1 MNESDVS
8 NQISLLKKQ
17 IDESKYD
24 VYVDSYPMSL
34 LELINLYKEGDIYL
48 KAEYQRVFKWT
59 NDQKTKFIESLFLS
73 LPIPPIFLYQDDN
86 AIWEVV
92 DGIQRLST
100 IFQFVGLLEDE
111 TGNKVPELL
120 LTDAPKLSNLKGLKY
135 VDFPDD
141 LQREFR
147 KFKLDLVI
155 ISKKSKKEIKLE
167 VFRRLNGF
175 GTQLNRQELRNA
187 FTLLLN
193 PDYFRFTEGLS
204 KFEQFLN
211 CFKFSEDQLNDKK
224 HYEYIIRYLVL
235 REKQLLL
242 NYPSA
247 SDTKVDDLFDYC
259 IIDIIENNK
268 INIYEEERLFK
279 RIFTFLNKSLGSDS
293 FRKYYDEE
301 DKFKLQVRESIFD
314 VIVPGLAKY
323 IEYYEVNS
331 DTFVNKVKA
340 LYRSDSHFEKILTP
354 NPRAI
359 DRMKKLVQLSEEYFI
374 IHEQY

>member
-1 MNESDVS
+1 MSTAEINDQIELLK
-8 NQISLLKKQ
+8 NQI
-17 IDESKYD
+17 DNSKYD

-59 NDQKTKFIESLFLS
+59 DEQKTKLIESLFLS

-100 IFQFVGLLEDE
+100 IFQFVGILKNEKDE
-111 TGNKVPELL
+111 NYPSLK
-120 LTDAPKLSNLKGLKY
+120 LTEAPKLSSLKGLKY
-135 VDFPDD
+135 DDFPDD

-187 FTLLLN
+187 LTLLLD
-193 PDYFRFTEGLS
+193 PEYFRFLEKLTS
-204 KFEQFLN
+204 FAPFLN
-211 CFKFSEDQLNDKK
+211 CFDFKPEQISDKK
-224 HYEYIIRYLVL
+224 HYEYIIRYLIL
-235 REKQLLL
+235 RQKNLLL
-242 NYPSA
+242 EFSA
-247 SDTKVDDLFDYC
+247 SSETKIDDLFDHS
-259 IIDIIENNK
+259 IINIIENNL
-268 INIYEEERLFK
+268 ISIYEEETLFK
-279 RIFTFLNKSLGSDS
+279 RIFNFLYTYLGTDS
-293 FRKYYDEE
+293 FKKYYHTE
-301 DKFKLQVRESIFD
+301 DIFKFQIRESIFD
-314 VIVPGLAKY
+314 VIIPGLSQN
-323 IEYYEVNS
+323 IEFYESNHEQ
-331 DTFVNKVKA
+331 FIEKVKG
-340 LYRSDSHFEKILTP
+340 LYADDSPFEIVLRP

-359 DRMKKLVQLSEEYFI
+359 DRMKKLIIVSEDYFRI
-374 IHEQY
+374 DE